1 VTALVAGASGFVGR
15 ALVAALVGGDDDVR
29 SLVRNPETADSL
41 RAVGSEVAVGD
52 LRDGQGLDAAMDGV
66 DVAYYLVHMME
77 SGRGYGNAEIE
88 GAERFGFAAKDAG
101 VERVVYLG
109 GLGDPEA
116 SPHLR
121 SRHATALALADTGP
135 PLTYLRAAMVI
146 GAGSESFRLVRSIAE
161 RLPAV
166 PNKAWLHRKSQPIG
180 LRDTVRYLR
189 QAPRI
194 AAAAN
199 REVQIGGPDVL
210 THLELVDLM
219 ARELGRRPRRR
230 VPLYGVTPGVVA
242 AGASIITEGDRAV
255 AAELSLSLV
264 TDTVVDDPSGAALFD
279 IEPESAA
286 VALQRAIEDD
296 ERATEAAAR

>member
-1 VTALVAGASGFVGR
+1 MRALVAGASGFVGR
-15 ALVAALVGGDDDVR
+15 ALVPVLADGGEVR
-29 SLVRNPETADSL
+29 SLVRDPGKAEPL
-41 RAVGSEVAVGD
+41 RAAGSEVVVGD
-52 LRDGQGLDAAMDGV
+52 LATGDGLDRAVEGV
-66 DVAYYLVHMME
+66 GVAYYLVHMMASGE
-77 SGRGYGNAEIE
+77 SYANAEIE
-88 GAERFGFAAKDAG
+88 AAERFGFAAKEAG

-109 GLGDPEA
+109 GLGDSEA

-146 GAGSESFRLVRSIAE
+146 GAGSESFRLVRAIAE

-166 PNKAWLHRKSQPIG
+166 PNKAWLHRRSQPIG

-189 QAPRI
+189 QAPRVE
-194 AAAAN
+194 AAAN

-242 AGASIITEGDRAV
+242 AGASIVTEGDAAV
-255 AAELSLSLV
+255 AAELTLSLV
-264 TDTVVDDPSGAALFD
+264 TDTVVEDASGAALFD
-279 IEPESAA
+279 IDPEPAS
-286 VALQRAIEDD
+286 VAMQRAIEHD
-296 ERATEAAAR
+296 ERAAEAASA